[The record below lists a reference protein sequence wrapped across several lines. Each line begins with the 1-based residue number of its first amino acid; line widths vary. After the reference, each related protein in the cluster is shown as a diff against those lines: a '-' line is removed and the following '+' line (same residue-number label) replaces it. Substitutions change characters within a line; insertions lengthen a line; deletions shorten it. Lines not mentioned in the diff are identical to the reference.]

1 MEEYDNPWTNW
12 KTPQSWRSRDY
23 ASAVAAVWTDEW
35 ADILAVS
42 TETDRLKK
50 VALDVLFT
58 PAP

>member
-1 MEEYDNPWTNW
+1 VNEYDNPWTNW
-12 KTPQSWRSRDY
+12 KTQDQWHIRGK
-23 ASAVAAVWTDEW
+23 SADAVWTDEW

>member
-1 MEEYDNPWTNW
+1 MNEYDNPWTNW
-12 KTPQSWRSRDY
+12 KTQDQWHIRGK
-23 ASAVAAVWTDEW
+23 SANAVWTDEW

-58 PAP
+58 PSP

>member
-1 MEEYDNPWTNW
+1 MNEYDNPWTNW
-12 KTPQSWRSRDY
+12 KTAQSWHIRGK
-23 ASAVAAVWTDEW
+23 SADAVWTDEW

>member
-1 MEEYDNPWTNW
+1 MNEYDNPWTNW
-12 KTPQSWRSRDY
+12 KTPDQWHIRGNSVDT
-23 ASAVAAVWTDEW
+23 VWIDEW

>member
-1 MEEYDNPWTNW
+1 MNEYDNPWTNW
-12 KTPQSWRSRDY
+12 KTQDQWHIRGK
-23 ASAVAAVWTDEW
+23 SANAVWTDEW

>member
-1 MEEYDNPWTNW
+1 MNEYDNPWTNW
-12 KTPQSWRSRDY
+12 KTQDQWHIRGK
-23 ASAVAAVWTDEW
+23 SADAVWTDEW

-58 PAP
+58 PSP

>member
-1 MEEYDNPWTNW
+1 MNEYDNPWTNW
-12 KTPQSWRSRDY
+12 KTQDQWHIRGK
-23 ASAVAAVWTDEW
+23 SANAVWTDEW

-58 PAP
+58 PTP

>member
-1 MEEYDNPWTNW
+1 MNEYDNPWTNW
-12 KTPQSWRSRDY
+12 KTQDQWHIRGK
-23 ASAVAAVWTDEW
+23 SADAVWTDEW

>member
-1 MEEYDNPWTNW
+1 VNEYDNPWTNW
-12 KTPQSWRSRDY
+12 KTQDQWHIRGK
-23 ASAVAAVWTDEW
+23 SANAVWTDEW

-58 PAP
+58 PTP

>member
-1 MEEYDNPWTNW
+1 
-12 KTPQSWRSRDY
+12 
-23 ASAVAAVWTDEW
+23 VWTDEW

-58 PAP
+58 PTP

>member
-1 MEEYDNPWTNW
+1 MNEYDNPWTNW
-12 KTPQSWRSRDY
+12 KTQDQWHIRGKSVD
-23 ASAVAAVWTDEW
+23 VVWTDEW